1 MSQWYYQLFGEEFGP
16 VSGDGLRTLI
26 EDGTLSATDSVRRAE
41 SAEWIPA
48 GTAGSQLDDES
59 EVASDLSD
67 LSFEFEESGPSTR
80 KNAYGRQSPEVSVP
94 AVSGGGS
101 VVDDEELEELLY
113 YFQVVGQTLGP
124 VSLDV
129 LIRKAEAGELSEQ
142 DLVRSEEDEAWQ
154 PASDIH
160 ELSVAFLLRAMPED
174 SVTDSPSKSSRG
186 DKPATGGIENPAV
199 SAARLAEA
207 KRKADA
213 AGAKPARPKK
223 KKKPSTAVKKAAEDA
238 LVNDIMSEV
247 FSAEEAAPATRRPSL
262 SGSVGATTAAADAAG
277 PAAAAA
283 PVRQDA
289 PVRQEAPVAPPTYSS
304 SSAAPAAVSKPYTP
318 PPRPKAKK
326 SSGGGFQLEF
336 GTPAKVVL
344 GIVVAVALWF
354 VSGPVLKVFKPE
366 TDRYVKRME
375 LAVQT
380 LDALNPKTQ
389 AVSYKGQLQSIGREF
404 GAYAKVME
412 EAGSS
417 SESAKNCLGAL
428 NKLVELSKMDMKE
441 LDKHKQLIE
450 DARGFLKAYR
460 N

>member
-48 GTAGSQLDDES
+48 GTASRQLDEES

-67 LSFEFEESGPSTR
+67 LSFEFEDSGPSTR
-80 KNAYGRQSPEVSVP
+80 NKTPGRPSPEVSVS
-94 AVSGGGS
+94 AVATTG
-101 VVDDEELEELLY
+101 VAPIVDEEELEELLY
-113 YFQVVGQTLGP
+113 YFQIVGQALGP

-129 LIRKAEAGELSEQ
+129 LIRKAESGELSEQ
-142 DLVRSEEDEAWQ
+142 DLVRSEEEDAWQ

-160 ELSVAFLLRAMPED
+160 ELSVAFLLRAMPD
-174 SVTDSPSKSSRG
+174 DLLTDSPGKSSRG
-186 DKPATGGIENPAV
+186 DKTATGGSEKPAV

-207 KRKADA
+207 QRKADA

-223 KKKPSTAVKKAAEDA
+223 KKKSEIAAKKAAEDA
-238 LVNDIMSEV
+238 LVSDIMSEV
-247 FSAEEAAPATRRPSL
+247 FSAEDDVPASRRSSL
-262 SGSVGATTAAADAAG
+262 SGSVGTTTATADAAG
-277 PAAAAA
+277 PTAAAA
-283 PVRQDA
+283 PVRQEVPVSA
-289 PVRQEAPVAPPTYSS
+289 PAYSS
-304 SSAAPAAVSKPYTP
+304 SGSSSPAAVSKPYTP

-344 GIVVAVALWF
+344 GLVVAVALWF
-354 VSGPVLKVFKPE
+354 GSGPVLKIFKPE
-366 TDRYVKRME
+366 TDRYAKRME
-375 LAVQT
+375 LAIQT

-389 AVSYKGQLQSIGREF
+389 AISYKGQLQSIGREF

-412 EAGSS
+412 DAGSS

-428 NKLVELSKMDMKE
+428 NKLVELSKLDMKE
-441 LDKHKQLIE
+441 LEKHKQLIE

-460 N
+460 GQ

>member
-80 KNAYGRQSPEVSVP
+80 KNAYGRPSSEMSVSAVAAGVP
-94 AVSGGGS
+94 
-101 VVDDEELEELLY
+101 VVNEEELEELLY
-113 YFQVVGQTLGP
+113 YFQIVGQTLGP

-129 LIRKAEAGELSEQ
+129 LIRKAESGELSEQ
-142 DLVRSEEDEAWQ
+142 DLVRSEEDDAWQ

-174 SVTDSPSKSSRG
+174 SVTDSPARSSRG
-186 DKPATGGIENPAV
+186 DKPATGGSENPAV

-223 KKKPSTAVKKAAEDA
+223 KKKPATAVKKAAEDA

-247 FSAEEAAPATRRPSL
+247 FSAEEAAPAPRRPSL
-262 SGSVGATTAAADAAG
+262 SGSMGATTAAAG

-283 PVRQDA
+283 PVRQ
-289 PVRQEAPVAPPTYSS
+289 EAPVAPPAYSS

-412 EAGSS
+412 DAGSS

-460 N
+460 D

>member
-41 SAEWIPA
+41 SSEWIPA
-48 GTAGSQLDDES
+48 GTAGSLLDAES

-67 LSFEFEESGPSTR
+67 LSFEFEESGPSAR
-80 KNAYGRQSPEVSVP
+80 KNAYGRPSPEASGSTVS
-94 AVSGGGS
+94 AGGP
-101 VVDDEELEELLY
+101 VVDEEDLEELLY
-113 YFQVVGQTLGP
+113 YFQAVGQALGP

-129 LIRKAEAGELSEQ
+129 LIRKAESGELNEH
-142 DLVRSEEDEAWQ
+142 DLVRSEEDEAWL
-154 PASDIH
+154 PAADIH

-186 DKPATGGIENPAV
+186 DKPATGGAENPAV

-207 KRKADA
+207 RRKADA

-223 KKKPSTAVKKAAEDA
+223 KKKPSTTVKKAAEDA
-238 LVNDIMSEV
+238 LVSDIMSEV
-247 FSAEEAAPATRRPSL
+247 FSAEEAAPAPRRPTL
-262 SGSVGATTAAADAAG
+262 SGSVSASAGTSDAAV
-277 PAAAAA
+277 
-283 PVRQDA
+283 PVAEAA
-289 PVRQEAPVAPPTYSS
+289 PVRQEAPVAPAAYSS
-304 SSAAPAAVSKPYTP
+304 GSSASAPVSRPYTP

-344 GIVVAVALWF
+344 GLVVAVALWF
-354 VSGPVLKVFKPE
+354 GSGPVLKAFKPE
-366 TDRYVKRME
+366 TDRYAKRME
-375 LAVQT
+375 LAIQT

-389 AVSYKGQLQSIGREF
+389 AVSYKGQLLSIGREF

-428 NKLVELSKMDMKE
+428 NKLVELSKMDMKD

-460 N
+460 E